1 MTLSKTHPSAV
12 RHARD
17 LLAFISASPTPWHA
31 VSTMV
36 ECLQADGFTEL
47 LETDPWAL
55 QSHARHY
62 VIRGGSL
69 MAFITG
75 GASPSESGFLIAGAH
90 TDSPGLR
97 LKPNTAYLSE
107 GMVRLGL
114 EVYGGPIL
122 ATFTDR
128 DLGLAGRIQTRT
140 AQGTATQLVNISR
153 PIVRLP
159 NLAIHMNREVNEQG
173 LKLHRQTELNLIFS
187 GKDGASPQDF
197 QDFIAAECGCAAEDI
212 LAMELLVRDTQ
223 EGTIWGAHEEYIA
236 SGQLDNLASCHS
248 ILQALLRVDEPRQ
261 TLIGAF
267 FDHEEVGSES
277 HAGAAGSFVADVL
290 ARISEALFLHGSDA
304 LRARAKST
312 FISMDM
318 AHAWNPNYPAAY
330 EPQHRLRIN
339 AGPAIK
345 YNSSQRYATDSESAA
360 RFMLWCEQAEV
371 PYQHYVHRSDLACGS
386 TIGPLVSA
394 RLGIST
400 VDVGAPMWSMHSLR
414 ESAGVLDSWWL
425 TKVLDQVFEAG

>member
-1 MTLSKTHPSAV
+1 
-12 RHARD
+12 
-17 LLAFISASPTPWHA
+17 
-31 VSTMV
+31 
-36 ECLQADGFTEL
+36 
-47 LETDPWAL
+47 
-55 QSHARHY
+55 
-62 VIRGGSL
+62 
-69 MAFITG
+69 
-75 GASPSESGFLIAGAH
+75 
-90 TDSPGLR
+90 
-97 LKPNTAYLSE
+97 
-107 GMVRLGL
+107 MVRLGL

-187 GKDGASPQDF
+187 GKDEASAQDF
-197 QDFIAAECGCAAEDI
+197 QDFIAVECGCAAEDI

-223 EGTIWGAHEEYIA
+223 EGTIWGAHEEYMA

-248 ILQALLRVDEPRQ
+248 ILQALLKVDEPRQ
-261 TLIGAF
+261 TIVGAF

-277 HAGAAGSFVADVL
+277 HVGAAGSFVADVL

-339 AGPAIK
+339 GGPAIK
-345 YNSSQRYATDSESAA
+345 YHAGQRYATDSDSAA